1 MSLRVAIVTESFL
14 PAINGVTNSVLRVLE
29 TLRQDGHEAIVIA
42 PAARSTGSEN
52 LTNSVT
58 KYLGFDVV
66 RVPAVMLKQFQW
78 GMPTPILQS
87 TLANFAPDVIHV
99 ASPVFLG
106 GQAIAI
112 AQRLGIPC
120 VAVYQTDISG
130 YVERYG
136 LKFARPVID
145 KIMAAIH
152 APATINL
159 APTDEAA
166 SYLRALRVPGVDV
179 WGRGV
184 DLDLFHPN
192 RKLEAE
198 VIELKGRW
206 SPNGEVVVGFVGRLA
221 AEKQVDRMS
230 ELLGLPGVRCVVVGD
245 GPERATLEAKFAGK
259 NVVFTGRL
267 GGIELANAYA
277 ALDVFTHFG
286 TEETFGQTIQE
297 AQASGLPVVA
307 PASGGPKSLIETG
320 SNGFLVHPTLGGA
333 FAERVEQ
340 LAQDSGL
347 RARVG
352 EQARRSVLNKSW
364 AANNGKLIDFYH
376 SAIARVESTRLQKTA
391 KGLKLV
397 DLS

>member
-14 PAINGVTNSVLRVLE
+14 PAVNGVTNSVLRVLE
-29 TLRQDGHEAIVIA
+29 TLRQEGHEAIVVA
-42 PAARSTGSEN
+42 PAARLSASD
-52 LTNSVT
+52 SVDR
-58 KYLGFDVV
+58 YIGFEVV

-78 GMPTPILQS
+78 GMPTPFLQA

-106 GQAIAI
+106 GQAIAV

-120 VAVYQTDISG
+120 VAIYQTDISG

-145 KIMAAIH
+145 KIMATIH

-166 SYLRALRVPGVDV
+166 SYLRGLRVPGVDV

-192 RKLEAE
+192 RRLDAE
-198 VIELKGRW
+198 VIDLKRQW
-206 SPNGEVVVGFVGRLA
+206 SPNGELVVGFVGRLA

-230 ELLGLPGVRCVVVGD
+230 ELLDIPGVRCVVVGD
-245 GPERATLEAKFAGK
+245 GPERPTLEARFAGK

-277 ALDVFTHFG
+277 ALDIFTHFG

-307 PASGGPKSLIETG
+307 PASGGPKFLIESG
-320 SNGFLVHPTLGGA
+320 LSGFLVHPTRHGA
-333 FAERVEQ
+333 FAEQVSE
-340 LAQDSGL
+340 LAENPGL

-352 EQARRSVLNKSW
+352 EQARRSVHNKSW
-364 AANNGKLIDFYH
+364 SANNAKLIDFYH
-376 SAIARVESTRLQKTA
+376 SAIAQVETTRLQKTA

-397 DLS
+397 DIA

>member
-14 PAINGVTNSVLRVLE
+14 PAVNGVTNSVLRILE
-29 TLRQDGHEAIVIA
+29 TLRQDGHEAIVVA
-42 PAARSTGSEN
+42 PAARANSSEN
-52 LTNSVT
+52 SAESVS

-87 TLANFAPDVIHV
+87 TLANFAPDVVHV

-106 GQAIAI
+106 GQAIAV

-166 SYLRALRVPGVDV
+166 SYLRSLRVPGVDV

-192 RKLEAE
+192 RRLADE
-198 VIELKGRW
+198 VLELKRNW

-221 AEKQVDRMS
+221 AEKQVDRIS
-230 ELLGLPGVRCVVVGD
+230 ELLDLPGVRCVVVGE

-267 GGIELANAYA
+267 GGIELANAYS

-307 PASGGPKSLIETG
+307 PASGGPKFLIETG
-320 SNGFLVHPTLGGA
+320 SSGFLVHPIRHGA
-333 FAERVEQ
+333 FAEQVQQ
-340 LAQDSGL
+340 LVQDSGL

-364 AANNGKLIDFYH
+364 ATNNGKLIDFYH
-376 SAIARVESTRLQKTA
+376 SAIARVQTAKVQKNA

-397 DLS
+397 DIA